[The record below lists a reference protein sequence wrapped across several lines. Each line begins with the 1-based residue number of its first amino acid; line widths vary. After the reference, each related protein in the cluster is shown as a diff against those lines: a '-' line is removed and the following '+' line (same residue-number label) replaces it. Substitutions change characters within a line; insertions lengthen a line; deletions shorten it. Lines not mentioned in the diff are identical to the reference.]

1 MVRVFS
7 GKKPVTSFLFAS
19 LSWFSVVVFLLNFL
33 LTLYSLVAFG
43 AVHVSPARYWIAGFL
58 TLSLPVVLLGHA
70 VFIGYWLLVSPLRG
84 LLSAVV
90 LLVGLP
96 LLQRTLAVHAATEP
110 PKGAFTVLSFNSR
123 LFNAHD
129 YFNKGSKEKP
139 RQAIGWLKNAGA
151 DILCLQEFYSEDQ
164 ITALNAIR
172 QLKAAGY
179 RSYLSP
185 VFGLNRYWKGFYG
198 VAIFTKF
205 PILNTGDL
213 VFDRNSLNKGVFA
226 DVRIGRDTVRIV
238 NIHLHSMSIQT
249 DSLGDKKNYRG
260 LKEDSRYTF
269 RKLKAGFVARAR
281 QIALVDR
288 FVRESPHKVILCG
301 DFNDIPYSYTYQ
313 RVRRHLRNAFED
325 AGSGFGFTLNDDK
338 LFFLRIDNQF
348 YDQALQVHHF
358 KTHREVTYS
367 DHFPISATYSIR

>member
-1 MVRVFS
+1 MVRVFFR
-7 GKKPVTSFLFAS
+7 KKPVTSFLFAS
-19 LSWFSVVVFLLNFL
+19 LSWFSILVLLLNFAL
-33 LTLYSLVAFG
+33 AAYSLVAFG

-90 LLVGLP
+90 LLLGLP
-96 LLQRTLAVHAATEP
+96 LLQRTLAVHSATES

-139 RQAIGWLKNAGA
+139 RQAIGWLKNLGA

-179 RSYLSP
+179 RAYLTP

-269 RKLKAGFVARAR
+269 RKLKGGFTARAR

-288 FVRESPHKVILCG
+288 FVRESPYKVILCG

-313 RVRRHLRNAFED
+313 RLRRHLRNAFED

-348 YDQALQVHHF
+348 YDEALEVHNF

-367 DHFPISATYSIR
+367 DHFPISATYSFR

>member
-1 MVRVFS
+1 MVRAIFR
-7 GKKPVTSFLFAS
+7 KKPVTSFLFAS
-19 LSWFSVVVFLLNFL
+19 LSWFSIIVLLLNFL
-33 LTLYSLVAFG
+33 LAAYSLVAFG

-70 VFIGYWLLVSPLRG
+70 VFILYWLLVSPLRG

-90 LLVGLP
+90 LLLGLP
-96 LLQRTLAVHAATEP
+96 LLQRTLGVHSGSAP
-110 PKGAFTVLSFNSR
+110 PPGAFKVLSFNTR
-123 LFNAHD
+123 LFSAHD

-139 RQAIGWLKNAGA
+139 RQAIAWLKASEA
-151 DILCLQEFYSEDQ
+151 DILCLQEFYSEDR
-164 ITALNAIR
+164 ITALNSIR
-172 QLKAAGY
+172 QLKAQGY
-179 RSYLSP
+179 RAYLTP
-185 VFGLNRYWKGFYG
+185 VFQRSRYWEGFYG

-213 VFDRNSLNKGVFA
+213 VFDRGSLNKGVFA
-226 DVRIGRDTVRIV
+226 DVRIGQDTVRIV

-269 RKLKAGFVARAR
+269 RKLKTGFVARAR

-325 AGSGFGFTLNDDK
+325 AGRGFGFSLNDDK

-348 YDQALQVHHF
+348 YDEGLKVHEF
-358 KTHREVTYS
+358 KTHREVDFS
-367 DHFPISATYSIR
+367 DHFPISATYSFR